1 MSRTKERGFGL
12 KLFLSACV
20 LLAAL
25 SACGGAHP
33 QAKSGGRA
41 SAPGVQAQEVSAA
54 DVKVEPYA
62 GKMVYVLVA
71 LCDNVNQGIV
81 PVAPALGNGDD
92 ADKNLY
98 WGARFGVRTHFKASR
113 EWQLVSSTRDPTP
126 KVIER
131 LVFKHKSSDAYMVA
145 DAYRGAE
152 IRQATADFLNA
163 ASGNTNP
170 TVEINGKTYGLS
182 KGAAAHLVAYV
193 GHDGLMD
200 FQLTYTPKRRD
211 DVRRDAV
218 ILACISKRYFAPP
231 LKESGANPLLWTTN
245 LMAPEAYVLKAA
257 LDGWLLGEDGERV
270 RERAAKAYDSYQSCG
285 IKSARALFAT
295 GW

>member
-1 MSRTKERGFGL
+1 MSRTKSRGFGL
-12 KLFLSACV
+12 KLSLTLFTLF
-20 LLAAL
+20 AAL
-25 SACGGAHP
+25 ASCGG
-33 QAKSGGRA
+33 GGRLEA
-41 SAPGVQAQEVSAA
+41 KGGGAPAPARSQEVNAS
-54 DVKVEPYA
+54 DVRVDPYA
-62 GKMVYVLVA
+62 GRMAYVVVA

-92 ADKNLY
+92 AERNLY

-113 EWQLVSSTRDPTP
+113 EWQLVSSTRDPSP
-126 KVIER
+126 KVLER
-131 LVFKHKSSDAYMVA
+131 LVFRHKSSDAYLVA

-170 TVEINGKTYGLS
+170 TVEIAGKTYGLS

-200 FQLTYTPKRRD
+200 FQLTYMPKRRD
-211 DVRRDAV
+211 DLRRDAV
-218 ILACISKRYFAPP
+218 VLACISRKYFAPP
-231 LKESGANPLLWTTN
+231 LRESGANPLLWTTN

-257 LDGWLLGEDGERV
+257 LDGWLAGESGEQV
-270 RERAAKAYDSYQSCG
+270 RERAAKAYDAYQNCG
-285 IKSARALFAT
+285 LKSARALFAT